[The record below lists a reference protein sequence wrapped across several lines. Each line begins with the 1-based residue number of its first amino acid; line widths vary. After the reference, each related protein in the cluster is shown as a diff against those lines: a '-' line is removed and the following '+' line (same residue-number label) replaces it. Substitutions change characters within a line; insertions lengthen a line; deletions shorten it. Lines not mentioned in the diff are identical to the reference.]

1 MKEFF
6 FALISIVAFTG
17 LIRAVRDKTPIRLCG
32 VCAGTS
38 LTWLGI
44 TALILQGALQ
54 YQDYG
59 SVLPL
64 LMGGSV
70 VGIAYQG
77 EFRFEWAFRHPF
89 AWKFFVIVLGFTSSY
104 YAVTHLSWGIFAAEV
119 FVLFL
124 MAYLF
129 FIRKPPKNDQ
139 SRTYESYLETKLKNC
154 C

>member
-1 MKEFF
+1 MREFLY
-6 FALISIVAFTG
+6 AIISIIAIAG
-17 LIRAVRDKTPIRLCG
+17 LIMAVRNKSLVRLCA

-44 TALILQGALQ
+44 TALILLGALR
-54 YQDYG
+54 YEDYS
-59 SVLPL
+59 SVLQL
-64 LMGGSV
+64 FMGGSV

-77 EFRFEWAFRHPF
+77 EFRLEWGFRHPF
-89 AWKFFVIVLGFTSSY
+89 GWKFLVIVLGFTFSY

-119 FVLFL
+119 FILSL
-124 MAYLF
+124 LTYLF

-139 SRTYESYLETKLKNC
+139 TGTYQSYLEAKLKNC